1 MFVLWALLVLQEQEW
16 SLSSFIQAHEEQR
29 CSLETF
35 EINIDP
41 ILRHK
46 LAKYVPPTAFRHRFR
61 GWWSTSNHKHV

>member
-1 MFVLWALLVLQEQEW
+1 VLPRWRNNQENSFNATLQEQEW
-16 SLSSFIQAHEEQR
+16 SLSSLIQAHEEQR

-46 LAKYVPPTAFRHRFR
+46 LAKYALPVPL
-61 GWWSTSNHKHV
+61 